1 VLKEII
7 IAITAYRR
15 AHNFIRQHRL
25 WKWIVLPGILY
36 MVLFIG
42 GMYLF
47 TTTVGGFVQ
56 QNLLSTFG
64 IQQWADKLNSSLVS
78 FLLSFTGLAIW
89 LLLVLFYFSLFK
101 YIWLIVGSPLFA
113 WLSEHTVSIEKGNEI
128 RVSRFQLFKDIWRGI
143 KVALRSTLWQTV
155 YFIALLLCAMVPV
168 VGWVVPLFALL
179 IEAYY
184 LGFSMLDY
192 SFERN
197 NQPMEAST
205 AYIGT
210 HKGLAIGN
218 GIVFYCMHLVPI
230 VGWVLAPAYAV
241 VAATLSMM
249 EDGRNDELGLMNDD

>member
-1 VLKEII
+1 MLKEII
-7 IAITAYRR
+7 IAITAYKR
-15 AHNFIRQHRL
+15 AHYFIGRHRL

-64 IQQWADKLNSSLVS
+64 IQQWADKLDSSLVS

-89 LLLVLFYFSLFK
+89 LILFLFYFSLFK
-101 YIWLIVGSPLFA
+101 YVWLIAGSPLFA
-113 WLSEHTVSIEKGNEI
+113 WLSEHTVAIETGRE
-128 RVSRFQLFKDIWRGI
+128 SRFSTSQLLKDMWRGI
-143 KVALRSTLWQTV
+143 KVALRNSVWQTV
-155 YFIALLLCAMVPV
+155 YFIALLLCAIVPV

-184 LGFSMLDY
+184 LGYSMLDY
-192 SFERN
+192 NFERN
-197 NQPMEAST
+197 NEPMEAS
-205 AYIGT
+205 ARYIGT

-218 GIVFYCMHLVPI
+218 GIVFYGMHLVPFA
-230 VGWVLAPAYAV
+230 GWVLAPAYAV

-249 EDGRNDELGLMNDD
+249 DEGKE

>member
-15 AHNFIRQHRL
+15 AHYFIVQHRL

-36 MVLFIG
+36 MLLFIA

-47 TTTVGGFVQ
+47 SATVGDFAQ
-56 QNLLSTFG
+56 QNLLTTLG
-64 IQQWADKLNSSLVS
+64 IQQWVDKLDSSLVS

-89 LLLVLFYFSLFK
+89 LILVLFYFSLFK

-113 WLSEHTVSIEKGNEI
+113 WLSEHTVSIEKGYEI

-197 NQPMEAST
+197 NQPMVAST

-218 GIVFYCMHLVPI
+218 GIVFYCMHLVPFA
-230 VGWVLAPAYAV
+230 GWVLAPAYAV

-249 EDGRNDELGLMNDD
+249 EEEGMMNNE